1 MKRIWRFLWGRRA
14 QGGPVSSGSSGGN
27 ELRPEGRDELC
38 REATT
43 SDLSPVQPLVKQCDS
58 KCQDRDDRHSPGAW
72 PVDPWEQESNGE
84 SAPGQAKEVSASS
97 TPHGAGAAG
106 ATLLSPTWWSA
117 DELAAYLESVFP
129 KLQADEEATEEI
141 KSFGG
146 EAQSRCMASG
156 PLGAG
161 KQRRICSGPSKR
173 GVSIQH
179 SPRGRSCWS
188 YAAFTHLV
196 ERRHS
201 PGAWPVDPWE
211 QESNGESAPGQAKEV
226 SASSTPHGAG
236 AAGATLLSPTW
247 WSADE
252 LAAYLE
258 SVFPKLQADEEA
270 TEEIKSFGGEA
281 QSRCM
286 ASGPLGAGKQ
296 RRICSGPSKRG
307 VSIQHSP
314 RGRSCWSYAAF
325 THLVERRHSPGAWP
339 VDPWEQES
347 NGESAPGQ
355 AKEVSASSTPHG
367 AGAAGA
373 TLLSPTWWSAGT
385 VPVHGQWT
393 PGSRKATENLLRAKQ
408 KRCQHPALPTGQELL
423 ELRCFHPLGG
433 AQTSLPHTW
442 SPSSLSCKQMKKP
455 PRRSRALVERHS
467 PGAWPVDP
475 WEQESNGESAPG
487 QAKEV
492 SASSTPHGAGAA
504 GATLLSPTWWS
515 ADELAAY
522 LESVFP
528 KLQAD
533 EEATEEIKSFGGE
546 AQSRC
551 MASGPLGAGKQRRI
565 CSGPSKRGVSIQHSP
580 RGRSCWSYAAFTHLV
595 ERRHSPGAWP
605 VDPWEQESNG
615 ESAPGQAKEV
625 SASSTPHGAG
635 AAGATLLSPTWW
647 SAGTVPVHGQWTPGS
662 RKATENL
669 LRAKQKRCQHPALPT
684 GQELLELRCFHPL
697 GGAQLCELSAQLEL
711 ESEISL
717 QLKARNQELRE
728 LAALLPHR
736 LATPEEGHATTAL
749 YGEEWEQRAP
759 EADGEMHGLTP
770 RLQTQAAAQA
780 RREEIK
786 TTDTSW
792 KEPLMQTI
800 RVLKWDLERA
810 WSMQEETARQLAEI
824 KSSK

>member
-1 MKRIWRFLWGRRA
+1 MALGCPHLLRRDSSPLQVVRVPPIQEA
-14 QGGPVSSGSSGGN
+14 RGDGCPSSGLSSSVRVWN
-27 ELRPEGRDELC
+27 PAAPAKSCLP
-38 REATT
+38 
-43 SDLSPVQPLVKQCDS
+43 PLPGE
-58 KCQDRDDRHSPGAW
+58 RHSPGAW

-247 WSADE
+247 WSAGTVPVHGQWTPG
-252 LAAYLE
+252 
-258 SVFPKLQADEEA
+258 SRKA
-270 TEEIKSFGGEA
+270 TENLLRAK
-281 QSRCM
+281 QKRCQHP
-286 ASGPLGAGKQ
+286 ALPTGQELLELRCFHPLGGAQTSLPHTWSPSSLSCKQ
-296 RRICSGPSKRG
+296 MKKPPRRSR
-307 VSIQHSP
+307 
-314 RGRSCWSYAAF
+314 A
-325 THLVERRHSPGAWP
+325 LVERHSPGAWP

>member
-58 KCQDRDDRHSPGAW
+58 KCQDRDD
-72 PVDPWEQESNGE
+72 
-84 SAPGQAKEVSASS
+84 
-97 TPHGAGAAG
+97 
-106 ATLLSPTWWSA
+106 
-117 DELAAYLESVFP
+117 
-129 KLQADEEATEEI
+129 
-141 KSFGG
+141 
-146 EAQSRCMASG
+146 
-156 PLGAG
+156 
-161 KQRRICSGPSKR
+161 
-173 GVSIQH
+173 
-179 SPRGRSCWS
+179 
-188 YAAFTHLV
+188 
-196 ERRHS
+196 RHS

-515 ADELAAY
+515 AGTVPVHGQWTPG
-522 LESVFP
+522 SR
-528 KLQAD
+528 K
-533 EEATEEIKSFGGE
+533 ATENLLRAKQKRCQHPALPTGQELLELRCFHPLGGAQ

>member
-1 MKRIWRFLWGRRA
+1 MGAPA
-14 QGGPVSSGSSGGN
+14 QGSAPLFASGTRQRPPSPACRRSPGRGTVPVHGQWTPGSRKATENLLRAKQKRCQHPALPTGQELL
-27 ELRPEGRDELC
+27 ELRC
-38 REATT
+38 F
-43 SDLSPVQPLVKQCDS
+43 
-58 KCQDRDDRHSPGAW
+58 H
-72 PVDPWEQESNGE
+72 
-84 SAPGQAKEVSASS
+84 
-97 TPHGAGAAG
+97 
-106 ATLLSPTWWSA
+106 
-117 DELAAYLESVFP
+117 
-129 KLQADEEATEEI
+129 
-141 KSFGG
+141 
-146 EAQSRCMASG
+146 
-156 PLGAG
+156 PLGGAQTSLPHTWSPSSLSC
-161 KQRRICSGPSKR
+161 KQMKKPPRRSR
-173 GVSIQH
+173 
-179 SPRGRSCWS
+179 
-188 YAAFTHLV
+188 ALV
-196 ERRHS
+196 ERHS

-697 GGAQLCELSAQLEL
+697 GGAQ
-711 ESEISL
+711 
-717 QLKARNQELRE
+717 
-728 LAALLPHR
+728 
-736 LATPEEGHATTAL
+736 
-749 YGEEWEQRAP
+749 
-759 EADGEMHGLTP
+759 
-770 RLQTQAAAQA
+770 TQAAAQA

-800 RVLKWDLERA
+800 RVLKRDLERA

>member
-1 MKRIWRFLWGRRA
+1 MGAPA
-14 QGGPVSSGSSGGN
+14 QGSAPLFASGTRQRPPSPACRRSPGRGTVPVHGQWTPGSRKATENLLRAKQKRCQHPALPTGQELL
-27 ELRPEGRDELC
+27 ELRC
-38 REATT
+38 F
-43 SDLSPVQPLVKQCDS
+43 
-58 KCQDRDDRHSPGAW
+58 H
-72 PVDPWEQESNGE
+72 
-84 SAPGQAKEVSASS
+84 
-97 TPHGAGAAG
+97 
-106 ATLLSPTWWSA
+106 
-117 DELAAYLESVFP
+117 
-129 KLQADEEATEEI
+129 
-141 KSFGG
+141 
-146 EAQSRCMASG
+146 
-156 PLGAG
+156 PLGGAQTSLPHTWSPSSLSC
-161 KQRRICSGPSKR
+161 KQMKKPPRRSR
-173 GVSIQH
+173 
-179 SPRGRSCWS
+179 
-188 YAAFTHLV
+188 ALV
-196 ERRHS
+196 ERHS

-800 RVLKWDLERA
+800 RVLKRDLERA

>member
-1 MKRIWRFLWGRRA
+1 MGAPA
-14 QGGPVSSGSSGGN
+14 QGSAPLFASGTRQRPPSPACRRSPGRGTVPVHGQWTPGSRKATENLLRAKQKRCQHPALPTGQELL
-27 ELRPEGRDELC
+27 ELRCFHPLGG
-38 REATT
+38 AQT
-43 SDLSPVQPLVKQCDS
+43 SLPHTWSPSSLSCKQMKKPPRRSRALVE
-58 KCQDRDDRHSPGAW
+58 RHSPGAW

-433 AQTSLPHTW
+433 AQ
-442 SPSSLSCKQMKKP
+442 
-455 PRRSRALVERHS
+455 
-467 PGAWPVDP
+467 
-475 WEQESNGESAPG
+475 
-487 QAKEV
+487 
-492 SASSTPHGAGAA
+492 
-504 GATLLSPTWWS
+504 
-515 ADELAAY
+515 
-522 LESVFP
+522 
-528 KLQAD
+528 
-533 EEATEEIKSFGGE
+533 

>member
-58 KCQDRDDRHSPGAW
+58 KCQDRDD
-72 PVDPWEQESNGE
+72 
-84 SAPGQAKEVSASS
+84 
-97 TPHGAGAAG
+97 
-106 ATLLSPTWWSA
+106 
-117 DELAAYLESVFP
+117 
-129 KLQADEEATEEI
+129 
-141 KSFGG
+141 
-146 EAQSRCMASG
+146 
-156 PLGAG
+156 
-161 KQRRICSGPSKR
+161 
-173 GVSIQH
+173 
-179 SPRGRSCWS
+179 
-188 YAAFTHLV
+188 
-196 ERRHS
+196 RHS

-515 ADELAAY
+515 AGTVPVHGQWTPG
-522 LESVFP
+522 SR
-528 KLQAD
+528 K
-533 EEATEEIKSFGGE
+533 ATENLLRAK
-546 AQSRC
+546 QKRC
-551 MASGPLGAGKQRRI
+551 QHPALPTGQELLELRCFHPLGGAQTSLPHTWSPSSLSCKQMKKPPRR
-565 CSGPSKRGVSIQHSP
+565 SR
-580 RGRSCWSYAAFTHLV
+580 ALV
-595 ERRHSPGAWP
+595 ERHSPGAWP

-800 RVLKWDLERA
+800 RVLKRDLERA

>member
-1 MKRIWRFLWGRRA
+1 MGAPA
-14 QGGPVSSGSSGGN
+14 QGSAPLFASGTRQRPPSPACRRSPGRGTVPVHGQWTPGSRKATENLLRAKQKRCQHPALPTGQELL
-27 ELRPEGRDELC
+27 ELRC
-38 REATT
+38 F
-43 SDLSPVQPLVKQCDS
+43 
-58 KCQDRDDRHSPGAW
+58 H
-72 PVDPWEQESNGE
+72 
-84 SAPGQAKEVSASS
+84 
-97 TPHGAGAAG
+97 
-106 ATLLSPTWWSA
+106 
-117 DELAAYLESVFP
+117 
-129 KLQADEEATEEI
+129 
-141 KSFGG
+141 
-146 EAQSRCMASG
+146 
-156 PLGAG
+156 PLGGAQTSLPHTWSPSSLSC
-161 KQRRICSGPSKR
+161 KQMKKPPRRSR
-173 GVSIQH
+173 
-179 SPRGRSCWS
+179 
-188 YAAFTHLV
+188 ALV
-196 ERRHS
+196 ERHS

-515 ADELAAY
+515 AGTVPVHGQWTPG
-522 LESVFP
+522 SR
-528 KLQAD
+528 K
-533 EEATEEIKSFGGE
+533 ATENLLRAKQKRCQHPALPTGQELLELRCFHPLGGAQ

>member
-58 KCQDRDDRHSPGAW
+58 KCQDRDD
-72 PVDPWEQESNGE
+72 
-84 SAPGQAKEVSASS
+84 
-97 TPHGAGAAG
+97 
-106 ATLLSPTWWSA
+106 
-117 DELAAYLESVFP
+117 
-129 KLQADEEATEEI
+129 
-141 KSFGG
+141 
-146 EAQSRCMASG
+146 
-156 PLGAG
+156 
-161 KQRRICSGPSKR
+161 
-173 GVSIQH
+173 
-179 SPRGRSCWS
+179 
-188 YAAFTHLV
+188 
-196 ERRHS
+196 RHS

-515 ADELAAY
+515 AGTVPVHGQWTPG
-522 LESVFP
+522 SR
-528 KLQAD
+528 K
-533 EEATEEIKSFGGE
+533 ATENLLRAKQKRCQHPALPTGQELLELRCFHPLGGAQ

-697 GGAQLCELSAQLEL
+697 GGAQAQSRCMASGPLGAGKQRRICSGPSKRGVSIQHSPRGRSCWSYAAFTHLVERSCVSSPRSWSWSPKYLCSSKLEIRSC
-711 ESEISL
+711 ESWRLFCHIAWRLLRRVMPQQRCMEKSGSSERQKQTERCMVSL
-717 QLKARNQELRE
+717 HVCRHRQPLK
-728 LAALLPHR
+728 
-736 LATPEEGHATTAL
+736 PEEK
-749 YGEEWEQRAP
+749 RSRP
-759 EADGEMHGLTP
+759 LTP
-770 RLQTQAAAQA
+770 LG
-780 RREEIK
+780 K
-786 TTDTSW
+786 NH
-792 KEPLMQTI
+792 
-800 RVLKWDLERA
+800 
-810 WSMQEETARQLAEI
+810 
-824 KSSK
+824 

>member
-1 MKRIWRFLWGRRA
+1 MGAPA
-14 QGGPVSSGSSGGN
+14 QGSAPLFASGTRQRPPSPACRRSPGRGTVPVHGQWTPGSRKATENLLRAKQKRCQHPALPTGQELL
-27 ELRPEGRDELC
+27 ELRC
-38 REATT
+38 F
-43 SDLSPVQPLVKQCDS
+43 
-58 KCQDRDDRHSPGAW
+58 H
-72 PVDPWEQESNGE
+72 
-84 SAPGQAKEVSASS
+84 
-97 TPHGAGAAG
+97 
-106 ATLLSPTWWSA
+106 
-117 DELAAYLESVFP
+117 
-129 KLQADEEATEEI
+129 
-141 KSFGG
+141 
-146 EAQSRCMASG
+146 
-156 PLGAG
+156 PLGGAQTSLPHTWSPSSLSC
-161 KQRRICSGPSKR
+161 KQMKKPPRRSR
-173 GVSIQH
+173 
-179 SPRGRSCWS
+179 
-188 YAAFTHLV
+188 ALV
-196 ERRHS
+196 ERHS

-697 GGAQLCELSAQLEL
+697 GGAQAQSRCMASGPLGAGKQRRICSGPSKRGVSIQHSPRGRSCWSYAAFTHLVERSCVSSPRSWSWSPKYLCSSKLEIRSC
-711 ESEISL
+711 ESWRLFCHIAWRLLRRVMPQQRCMEKSGSSERQKQTERCMVSL
-717 QLKARNQELRE
+717 HVCRHRQPLK
-728 LAALLPHR
+728 
-736 LATPEEGHATTAL
+736 PEEK
-749 YGEEWEQRAP
+749 RSRP
-759 EADGEMHGLTP
+759 LTP
-770 RLQTQAAAQA
+770 LG
-780 RREEIK
+780 K
-786 TTDTSW
+786 NH
-792 KEPLMQTI
+792 
-800 RVLKWDLERA
+800 
-810 WSMQEETARQLAEI
+810 
-824 KSSK
+824 

>member
-1 MKRIWRFLWGRRA
+1 MGAPA
-14 QGGPVSSGSSGGN
+14 QGSAPLFASGTRQRPPSPACRRSPGRGTVPVHGQWTPGSRKATENLLRAKQKRCQHPALPTGQELL
-27 ELRPEGRDELC
+27 ELRCFHPLGG
-38 REATT
+38 AQT
-43 SDLSPVQPLVKQCDS
+43 SLPHTWSPSSLSCKQMKKPPRRSRALVE
-58 KCQDRDDRHSPGAW
+58 RHSPGAW

-117 DELAAYLESVFP
+117 GTVPVHGQWTPGSR
-129 KLQADEEATEEI
+129 KATENLLRA
-141 KSFGG
+141 K
-146 EAQSRCMASG
+146 QKRCQHPALPTG
-156 PLGAG
+156 QELLELRCFHPLG
-161 KQRRICSGPSKR
+161 
-173 GVSIQH
+173 
-179 SPRGRSCWS
+179 
-188 YAAFTHLV
+188 
-196 ERRHS
+196 
-201 PGAWPVDPWE
+201 GA
-211 QESNGESAPGQAKEV
+211 Q
-226 SASSTPHGAG
+226 
-236 AAGATLLSPTW
+236 
-247 WSADE
+247 
-252 LAAYLE
+252 
-258 SVFPKLQADEEA
+258 
-270 TEEIKSFGGEA
+270 A

>member
-1 MKRIWRFLWGRRA
+1 
-14 QGGPVSSGSSGGN
+14 
-27 ELRPEGRDELC
+27 
-38 REATT
+38 
-43 SDLSPVQPLVKQCDS
+43 
-58 KCQDRDDRHSPGAW
+58 
-72 PVDPWEQESNGE
+72 
-84 SAPGQAKEVSASS
+84 
-97 TPHGAGAAG
+97 
-106 ATLLSPTWWSA
+106 
-117 DELAAYLESVFP
+117 
-129 KLQADEEATEEI
+129 
-141 KSFGG
+141 
-146 EAQSRCMASG
+146 MASG

-515 ADELAAY
+515 AGTVPVHGQWTPG
-522 LESVFP
+522 SR
-528 KLQAD
+528 K
-533 EEATEEIKSFGGE
+533 ATENLLRAKQKRCQHPALPTGQELLELRCFHPLGGAQ

>member
-1 MKRIWRFLWGRRA
+1 MGAPA
-14 QGGPVSSGSSGGN
+14 QGSAPLFASGTRQRPPSPACRRSPGRGTVPVHGQWTPGSRKATENLLRAKQKRCQHPALPTGQELL
-27 ELRPEGRDELC
+27 ELRC
-38 REATT
+38 F
-43 SDLSPVQPLVKQCDS
+43 
-58 KCQDRDDRHSPGAW
+58 H
-72 PVDPWEQESNGE
+72 
-84 SAPGQAKEVSASS
+84 
-97 TPHGAGAAG
+97 
-106 ATLLSPTWWSA
+106 
-117 DELAAYLESVFP
+117 
-129 KLQADEEATEEI
+129 
-141 KSFGG
+141 
-146 EAQSRCMASG
+146 
-156 PLGAG
+156 PLGGAQTSLPHTWSPSSLSC
-161 KQRRICSGPSKR
+161 KQMKKPPRRSR
-173 GVSIQH
+173 
-179 SPRGRSCWS
+179 
-188 YAAFTHLV
+188 ALV
-196 ERRHS
+196 ERHS

-697 GGAQLCELSAQLEL
+697 GGAQAQSRCMASGPLGAGKQRRIC
-711 ESEISL
+711 SGPSKRGVSIQHSP
-717 QLKARNQELRE
+717 RGRSCWSY
-728 LAALLPHR
+728 AAFTHLVERRHSPG
-736 LATPEEGHATTAL
+736 AWPVDP
-749 YGEEWEQRAP
+749 WEQESNGESAP
-759 EADGEMHGLTP
+759 GQAKEVSASSTPHGAGAAGATLLSPTWWSAGRTLQRGGGDGEKACGLP
-770 RLQTQAAAQA
+770 FRQAAVEAGN
-780 RREEIK
+780 
-786 TTDTSW
+786 
-792 KEPLMQTI
+792 
-800 RVLKWDLERA
+800 LEMPM
-810 WSMQEETARQLAEI
+810 WCCL
-824 KSSK
+824 

>member
-117 DELAAYLESVFP
+117 GTVPVHGQWTPGSR
-129 KLQADEEATEEI
+129 KATENLLRA
-141 KSFGG
+141 K
-146 EAQSRCMASG
+146 QKRCQHPALPTG
-156 PLGAG
+156 QELLELRCFHPLG
-161 KQRRICSGPSKR
+161 
-173 GVSIQH
+173 
-179 SPRGRSCWS
+179 
-188 YAAFTHLV
+188 
-196 ERRHS
+196 
-201 PGAWPVDPWE
+201 GA
-211 QESNGESAPGQAKEV
+211 Q
-226 SASSTPHGAG
+226 
-236 AAGATLLSPTW
+236 
-247 WSADE
+247 
-252 LAAYLE
+252 
-258 SVFPKLQADEEA
+258 
-270 TEEIKSFGGEA
+270 A

-515 ADELAAY
+515 AGTVPVHGQWTPG
-522 LESVFP
+522 SR
-528 KLQAD
+528 K
-533 EEATEEIKSFGGE
+533 ATENLLRAKQKRCQHPALPTGQELLELRCFHPLGGAQ

>member
-146 EAQSRCMASG
+146 EKLRKAERKTSGLEKQVDNLKETLSEKTLALEMRERELNQAQ
-156 PLGAG
+156 
-161 KQRRICSGPSKR
+161 
-173 GVSIQH
+173 
-179 SPRGRSCWS
+179 
-188 YAAFTHLV
+188 
-196 ERRHS
+196 
-201 PGAWPVDPWE
+201 
-211 QESNGESAPGQAKEV
+211 NQAN
-226 SASSTPHGAG
+226 
-236 AAGATLLSPTW
+236 
-247 WSADE
+247 E
-252 LAAYLE
+252 LAQ
-258 SVFPKLQADEEA
+258 LQ
-270 TEEIKSFGGEA
+270 S
-281 QSRCM
+281 
-286 ASGPLGAGKQ
+286 
-296 RRICSGPSKRG
+296 
-307 VSIQHSP
+307 
-314 RGRSCWSYAAF
+314 
-325 THLVERRHSPGAWP
+325 
-339 VDPWEQES
+339 
-347 NGESAPGQ
+347 
-355 AKEVSASSTPHG
+355 
-367 AGAAGA
+367 
-373 TLLSPTWWSAGT
+373 
-385 VPVHGQWT
+385 
-393 PGSRKATENLLRAKQ
+393 ENLLLRQQLEDMKNKTA
-408 KRCQHPALPTGQELL
+408 QEQM
-423 ELRCFHPLGG
+423 RTV
-433 AQTSLPHTW
+433 AQL
-442 SPSSLSCKQMKKP
+442 Q
-455 PRRSRALVERHS
+455 
-467 PGAWPVDP
+467 G
-475 WEQESNGESAPG
+475 
-487 QAKEV
+487 
-492 SASSTPHGAGAA
+492 
-504 GATLLSPTWWS
+504 
-515 ADELAAY
+515 ELADAFRKLLTAEGSLKACTRQRDY
-522 LESVFP
+522 LKQENSV
-528 KLQAD
+528 LQED
-533 EEATEEIKSFGGE
+533 LDK
-546 AQSRC
+546 
-551 MASGPLGAGKQRRI
+551 
-565 CSGPSKRGVSIQHSP
+565 
-580 RGRSCWSYAAFTHLV
+580 
-595 ERRHSPGAWP
+595 
-605 VDPWEQESNG
+605 
-615 ESAPGQAKEV
+615 AK
-625 SASSTPHGAG
+625 
-635 AAGATLLSPTWW
+635 
-647 SAGTVPVHGQWTPGS
+647 
-662 RKATENL
+662 
-669 LRAKQKRCQHPALPT
+669 AK
-684 GQELLELRCFHPL
+684 
-697 GGAQLCELSAQLEL
+697 LCELSAQLEL

-800 RVLKWDLERA
+800 RVLKRDLERA